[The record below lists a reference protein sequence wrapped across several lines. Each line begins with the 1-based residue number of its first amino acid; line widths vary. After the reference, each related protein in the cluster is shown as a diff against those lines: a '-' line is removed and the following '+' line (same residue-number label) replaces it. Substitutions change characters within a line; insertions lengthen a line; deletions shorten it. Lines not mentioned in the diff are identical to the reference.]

1 MYSLYKQGTQKE
13 SGEDVIRSNIMAVRT
28 LAEML
33 KSSLGPKGLDKML
46 VSSTNDI
53 TVTNDG
59 VTIVKEMDVQ
69 HPAAKLVV
77 EAAKAQ
83 DTQVGDG
90 TTSAVVLT
98 GFLLEQTE
106 KLLDQKV
113 HPTTIIDGFKRASD
127 IILANDKEVAIKI
140 STSDRDYLKKVTFT
154 SLSSKFFS
162 GESTLDKIIDISI
175 DAVLQVAKKQDSK
188 YNIDLSDIKI
198 VKKRGE
204 SIDETQL
211 VKGFVLDK
219 EVAHQNM
226 PRRVQKA
233 KIAIIDFALDV
244 EKPEISAKMSIS
256 SPDQIKEALEEQT
269 RYVKS
274 LVDALVNAGANVI
287 VSQKGMDDIA
297 TYFMAKKGVM
307 GIKNVSRSDLE
318 KLARSVG
325 AKIIT
330 TIKDVSPEDLGYAE
344 VVEERKI
351 GNSKAVFFEGAKQG
365 DAVTILVRGSSDI
378 VMDELERSLQDSL
391 NTVKNVLEYPY
402 VVAGGGAFEMEMAF
416 KLREEA
422 RKIGGKEQLA
432 VEAYADALEEFAITL
447 AETAGLDSVDAL
459 VQLRNLHNKGLKNAG
474 INVIEGKIE
483 EDMAKIGV
491 LDPLIVKEQVIKSTT
506 EAATAILKID
516 DFIAAAPAKAPPQGA
531 GQGGMEGMG
540 GMGGGMM
547 PGMMG

>member
-1 MYSLYKQGTQKE
+1 MYSLFRQGTQKE
-13 SGEDVIRSNIMAVRT
+13 SGEDVLRSNILAVRT
-28 LAEML
+28 LSEML
-33 KSSLGPKGLDKML
+33 KSSLGPRGLDKML
-46 VSSTNDI
+46 ISSTNDV

-98 GFLLEQTE
+98 GFLLEQAE

-113 HPTTIIDGFKRASD
+113 HPTIIIEGYKRASD
-127 IILANDKEVAIKI
+127 IILSHSKEVAIKI
-140 STSDRDYLKKVTFT
+140 NTSDKDYLRKVTYT

-162 GESTLDKIIDISI
+162 GESTLNKIIDISI
-175 DAVLQVAKKQDSK
+175 DAVVSIAKKQDSS
-188 YNIDLSDIKI
+188 YNIDLSDIKF

-204 SIDETQL
+204 SVDETEL
-211 VKGFVLDK
+211 IRGFVLDK
-219 EVAHQNM
+219 EVAHENM
-226 PRRVQKA
+226 PRRMEKA
-233 KIAIIDFALDV
+233 KIAIIDFPLEV
-244 EKPEISAKMSIS
+244 EKPEISAKMSFT
-256 SPDQIKEALEEQT
+256 SPDQIREALEEQSK
-269 RYVKS
+269 YVKS
-274 LVDALVNAGANVI
+274 LVDALANVGANVI

-297 TYFMAKKGVM
+297 SYFMAKKKIIGV
-307 GIKNVSRSDLE
+307 KNVSRSDLE
-318 KLARSVG
+318 KLAKSVG

-330 TIKDVSPEDLGYAE
+330 TIKDVSPDDLGYAE

-365 DAVTILVRGSSDI
+365 DAVTILIRGSSDI
-378 VMDELERSLQDSL
+378 VMDKLERSFQDSL
-391 NTVKNVLEYPY
+391 NTVKNVLQYPY
-402 VVAGGGAFEMEMAF
+402 LVAGGGAFEMEMAL

-459 VQLRNLHNKGLKNAG
+459 VQLRNLHSKGLRNAG
-474 INVIEGKIE
+474 INVESGKVE

-491 LDPLIVKEQVIKSTT
+491 LDPLIVKEQVIKSST

-516 DFIAAAPAKAPPQGA
+516 DYIAAAPAKPQPQQ
-531 GQGGMEGMG
+531 GQGGEG
-540 GMGGGMM
+540 GGGMM

>member
-1 MYSLYKQGTQKE
+1 MYSLFKQGTQKE
-13 SGEDVIRSNIMAVRT
+13 SGEDVLRSNILAVRT
-28 LAEML
+28 LSEML
-33 KSSLGPKGLDKML
+33 KSSLGPRGLDKML
-46 VSSTNDI
+46 ISSTNDV

-98 GFLLEQTE
+98 GFLLEQSE

-113 HPTTIIDGFKRASD
+113 HPTIIIEGYKKASD
-127 IILANDKEVAIKI
+127 IILNSDKEMAIKI
-140 STSDRDYLKKVTFT
+140 DTKDRDYLRKVTYT

-162 GESTLDKIIDISI
+162 GESTLNKIIDISI
-175 DAVLQVAKKQDSK
+175 DAVTMIAKKNGDT
-188 YNIDLSDIKI
+188 YNIDLSDIKF

-204 SIDETQL
+204 SVDETQL

-219 EVAHQNM
+219 EVAHENM
-226 PRRVQKA
+226 PKRIEKA
-233 KIAIIDFALDV
+233 KIAIIDFALEV
-244 EKPEISAKMSIS
+244 EKPEISAKMSFT
-256 SPDQIKEALEEQT
+256 SPDQIREALEEQSK
-269 RYVKS
+269 YVKS
-274 LVDALVNAGANVI
+274 LVDALANAGANVI

-297 TYFMAKKGVM
+297 SYFMAKKGIM

-318 KLARSVG
+318 KLAKSVG

-330 TIKDVSPEDLGYAE
+330 TIKDVSSDDLGYADL
-344 VVEERKI
+344 VEERKI
-351 GNSKAVFFEGAKQG
+351 GNSKAIFFEGAKHG
-365 DAVTILVRGSSDI
+365 DAVTILIRGSSDI
-378 VMDELERSLQDSL
+378 VMDELERSFQDSL
-391 NTVKNVLEYPY
+391 NTVKNVLQYPY
-402 VVAGGGAFEMEMAF
+402 VVAGGGAFEMEMAQ

-432 VEAYADALEEFAITL
+432 VEAYADALEEFATTL

-459 VQLRNLHNKGLKNAG
+459 VQLRNLHAKGLKNAG
-474 INVIEGKIE
+474 IDVEHGKVE

-491 LDPLIVKEQVIKSTT
+491 LDPLIVKEQVIKSAT
-506 EAATAILKID
+506 EASTAILKID
-516 DFIAAAPAKAPPQGA
+516 DYIAAAPAKPQQASGSA
-531 GQGGMEGMG
+531 EQ
-540 GMGGGMM
+540 GGMM
-547 PGMMG
+547 PGGMMG